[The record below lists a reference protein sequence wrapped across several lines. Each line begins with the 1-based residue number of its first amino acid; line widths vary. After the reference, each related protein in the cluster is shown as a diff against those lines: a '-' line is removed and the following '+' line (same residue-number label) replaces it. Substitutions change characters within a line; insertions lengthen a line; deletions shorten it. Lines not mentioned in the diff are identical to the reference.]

1 MPRPNPAP
9 KANNMDV
16 IHTIEILNQRL
27 REAGKVAF
35 VPAMG
40 NLHAGHLELVRIA
53 REHGDTVVASI
64 FVNPLQFGP
73 KEDFQKYPRTLDA
86 DCEKLR
92 TAGCDVV
99 FAPSVEE
106 MYPAPQQVEIIPP
119 PIANELCG
127 AFRPGHFQGV
137 VTVVAKLFNIVQPA
151 AAVFGKKDYQQ
162 LFVIRAVVQ
171 QLNYPVRIVAA
182 ETLRAE
188 DDLALSSRNGYL
200 TEQERQE
207 APRLYRTLQTVARQ
221 LREGG
226 RDYAAL
232 EGSARRELELKG
244 WRVDY
249 VSVRDPHTLLSPAE
263 NIECFVVLGAAWLGV
278 TRLIDNIE
286 VSAST

>member
-1 MPRPNPAP
+1 
-9 KANNMDV
+9 MDV
-16 IHTIEILNQRL
+16 IPTIQALKNRL
-27 REAGKVAF
+27 REAGRVAF
-35 VPAMG
+35 VPTMG
-40 NLHAGHLELVRIA
+40 KLHAGHLELACIA
-53 REHGDTVVASI
+53 RAHGDTVVASI

-73 KEDFQKYPRTLDA
+73 TEDFQQYPRTLDA

-106 MYPAPQQVEIIPP
+106 MYPVPQQIEIIPP
-119 PIANELCG
+119 AIAKDLCG

-137 VTVVAKLFNIVQPA
+137 ATVVAKLFNIVQPA

-162 LFVIRAVVQ
+162 LFVIQALVR
-171 QLNYPVRIVAA
+171 QLNFPLRIVAA
-182 ETLRAE
+182 ETLRTE
-188 DDLALSSRNGYL
+188 DGLALSSRNGYL
-200 TEQERQE
+200 SEQERQA

-221 LREGG
+221 LRDGV

-232 EGSARRELELKG
+232 EESARRKLELQG

-249 VSVRDPHTLLSPAE
+249 VSIRDSQTLLLPEGNSE
-263 NIECFVVLGAAWLGV
+263 RFVVLGAAWLGV

-286 VSAST
+286 VFASP